1 MARIDNLSNFLTD
14 VADSIRR
21 KKGTTGTILASNFD
35 TEIESIE
42 TGGGDPNLQSKS
54 ITITS
59 NGTQNVTPDEGYDG
73 LSNVSVTTD
82 IPPQTTNKTYLI
94 KNGIVQTNYEYVRTD
109 AEGVSGSF
117 TENYNN
123 EGYAYATAKSWSE
136 YHLNFKN
143 YSRIKEGSKIFIK
156 FKKPKAWTGQYS
168 QYGGG
173 ELIANFVD
181 NNEEMVHQF
190 VKTNEASE
198 EIKTSL
204 LGILRDVYDFYV
216 RIANLAYTS
225 SYEEY
230 GICIYDLWIETTDT
244 LNLQSKSIEI
254 TENGTQTITPDEG
267 YDGLSD
273 VSITTN
279 VSSGGETPISQDY
292 ITDGLIAWWEGEDD
306 VDENFHWNSRVGN
319 DYIYQYKSVVGS
331 NTQNT
336 FNLTKDDN
344 SYKNNCMYSLCTNN
358 DYHVQGYTIE
368 IVGRQLNTYFT
379 AGNTGTSLLAFNRQC
394 SPAIAINSDGAFK
407 VLNPSSGTDQSI
419 MPKHFENLTGKTC
432 TFVINL
438 AELSARGSG
447 GYITIDYAVNGD
459 GWHTTTRNNPAY
471 QASKGNNCTIMCY
484 YASESSASSNVLNN
498 SEVNSIRIYNRKL
511 ATEELE
517 HNFEIDKARFNI
529 NDNNIE

>member
-1 MARIDNLSNFLTD
+1 MARTDTLNNFLTD
-14 VADSIRR
+14 VADSIRT
-21 KKGTTGTILASNFD
+21 KKGTTDSIPASNFD
-35 TEIESIE
+35 TEIESI
-42 TGGGDPNLQSKS
+42 
-54 ITITS
+54 
-59 NGTQNVTPDEGYDG
+59 
-73 LSNVSVTTD
+73 
-82 IPPQTTNKTYLI
+82 
-94 KNGIVQTNYEYVRTD
+94 
-109 AEGVSGSF
+109 SGSEDLS
-117 TENYNN
+117 TELT
-123 EGYAYATAKSWSE
+123 GYTNG
-136 YHLNFKN
+136 LN
-143 YSRIKEGSKIFIK
+143 
-156 FKKPKAWTGQYS
+156 TQDTT
-168 QYGGG
+168 
-173 ELIANFVD
+173 IA
-181 NNEEMVHQF
+181 
-190 VKTNEASE
+190 A
-198 EIKTSL
+198 
-204 LGILRDVYDFYV
+204 
-216 RIANLAYTS
+216 
-225 SYEEY
+225 
-230 GICIYDLWIETTDT
+230 IETALTG
-244 LNLQSKSIEI
+244 KIA
-254 TENGTQTITPDEG
+254 P
-267 YDGLSD
+267 
-273 VSITTN
+273 
-279 VSSGGETPISQDY
+279 TPIESDY
-292 ITDGLIAWWEGEDD
+292 IQDGLIAWWEGEDD

-336 FNLTKDDN
+336 FNLTKDND

-394 SPAIAINSDGAFK
+394 SPAIAINSNGAFK

-511 ATEELE
+511 TTEELE
-517 HNFEIDKARFNI
+517 HNFEIDKLRFNI
-529 NDNNIE
+529 V